1 MLRQLW
7 SLTRPV
13 PAAGPNALAVAIYE
27 HPDGVVHAQE
37 SGFEGVACVDDA
49 ARLLLVL
56 SQVWVRIQGYRHA
69 SPELDWI
76 ERWARGLL
84 DFVLWMQEPDGTWLN
99 FIHDWDG
106 EKNHD
111 GITSRPGQNFWLARG
126 ILGAQWAAFVF
137 GDEASHEAYRNGLAA
152 AAAEGAPPDIRAL
165 HLFAALFGDDV
176 EPFLAEKWAD
186 ELLACRDGNVLKNS
200 ELEVGLP
207 HLWGHVQEGALAEA
221 ANRLDR
227 PDYLEAAI
235 ASAEAVIVPEVASAF
250 GGRES
255 TSPYDVAAAIWS
267 LDRLA
272 AASAD
277 ERWAHLAAEGR
288 AWFDGRNTAGSPVY
302 DRERGRVA
310 DGIDGTRV
318 SDNSG
323 AESNI
328 VAAEVL
334 LDLAVEGA
342 RSMPDP
348 FAS

>member
-1 MLRQLW
+1 VLRQLW
-7 SLTRPV
+7 RLTRPV
-13 PAAGPNALAVAIYE
+13 PAAGPNALTVTIYE
-27 HPDGVVHAQE
+27 HPDGVVHAEE
-37 SGFEGVACVDDA
+37 SGFEGVACIDDA

-56 SQVWVRIQGYRHA
+56 SQVAAQ
-69 SPELDWI
+69 SELDWV
-76 ERWARGLL
+76 ERWAQGLL

-106 EKNHD
+106 DKNRE

-126 ILGAQWAAFVF
+126 ILGTQWASLAL
-137 GDEASHEAYRNGLAA
+137 GDELARDAYKRGLAA
-152 AAAEGAPPDIRAL
+152 ASAREAPPDVRAL
-165 HLFAALFGDDV
+165 HLLAELFGNDI
-176 EPFLAEKWAD
+176 EPSRAEKWAG
-186 ELLACRDGNVLKNS
+186 ELLACRDGDVLKNA

-221 ANRLDR
+221 ARILDR
-227 PDYLEAAI
+227 PDYLDAAI
-235 ASAEAVIVPEVASAF
+235 ASAEIVIVPEVTSAF

-272 AASAD
+272 AATD
-277 ERWAHLAAEGR
+277 DDRWSRLAAEGR

-302 DRERGRVA
+302 DRDRGRVA

-334 LDLAVEGA
+334 IDDAVEVA
-342 RSMPDP
+342 RSMADP